1 MRTSLLISTYNWED
15 ALKLVL
21 LSANQQ
27 TIQPN
32 EILIA
37 DDGSRTST
45 KKIIDVFSQKLNI
58 KHVWHEDNGFQKTI
72 ILNKAIAQTNSDY
85 IIQIDGDIIM
95 HKNFIKDHIS
105 KAKKGQ
111 FIHGSRVFLNK
122 ALTKKTLKNQ
132 HLYFS
137 FFQKGISNRM
147 NTINSNFL
155 ANIMSKSN
163 NDLKGTRGCNF
174 SFWKN
179 DFISVNGY
187 NEEMNGWGKEDSEL
201 SVRLMNKGCKKL
213 QLKFNATCYHLHHKI
228 NNKKNISINTDIL
241 QQAIIK
247 KISYCKKGIKQYE
260 NRDK

>member
-1 MRTSLLISTYNWED
+1 MRTTLLISTYNWED
-15 ALKLVL
+15 ALKIVL
-21 LSANQQ
+21 LSAHQQ

-137 FFQKGISNRM
+137 FFQQ
-147 NTINSNFL
+147 F
-155 ANIMSKSN
+155 
-163 NDLKGTRGCNF
+163 
-174 SFWKN
+174 
-179 DFISVNGY
+179 
-187 NEEMNGWGKEDSEL
+187 
-201 SVRLMNKGCKKL
+201 
-213 QLKFNATCYHLHHKI
+213 
-228 NNKKNISINTDIL
+228 
-241 QQAIIK
+241 
-247 KISYCKKGIKQYE
+247 
-260 NRDK
+260 